1 MNKWINN
8 RYGDYSGPG
17 TGTVKITVGQG
28 SSLAALGPILV
39 QKGVIMTLRP
49 YDTAAAAATKPLLPG
64 VYKLHYHMN
73 SAQAVQLLLSPTAR
87 IETKVTIIEGYRA
100 SKIAAVLAAATG
112 HKAADFMKI
121 IKQQPS
127 ALGLPSWAKGSS
139 AEGFLFP
146 DTYSFLPRESPLD
159 ILKQMV
165 AEFNDKTAAI
175 NLQSEAA
182 KVNTTPW
189 HVLIVA
195 SMVQAESL
203 PGDFGKVSR
212 VAWNRLGQGMALHF
226 DSTVFY
232 GLGITSSP
240 TAAATSTQIKKDT
253 PYNTYIHA
261 GLPPS
266 PIGNPGIDAI
276 KAALHPPHGPWLYF
290 ITDLRTK
297 PTKTYFTASYSQFQK
312 WQRQFQG

>member
-1 MNKWINN
+1 
-8 RYGDYSGPG
+8 
-17 TGTVKITVGQG
+17 
-28 SSLAALGPILV
+28 
-39 QKGVIMTLRP
+39 
-49 YDTAAAAATKPLLPG
+49 
-64 VYKLHYHMN
+64 
-73 SAQAVQLLLSPTAR
+73 
-87 IETKVTIIEGYRA
+87 
-100 SKIAAVLAAATG
+100 
-112 HKAADFMKI
+112 
-121 IKQQPS
+121 
-127 ALGLPSWAKGSS
+127 
-139 AEGFLFP
+139 
-146 DTYSFLPRESPLD
+146 
-159 ILKQMV
+159 MV

-266 PIGNPGIDAI
+266 PIGNPRDRRHQGGAPSSSRPV
-276 KAALHPPHGPWLYF
+276 AVLHHRLA
-290 ITDLRTK
+290 D
-297 PTKTYFTASYSQFQK
+297 
-312 WQRQFQG
+312 